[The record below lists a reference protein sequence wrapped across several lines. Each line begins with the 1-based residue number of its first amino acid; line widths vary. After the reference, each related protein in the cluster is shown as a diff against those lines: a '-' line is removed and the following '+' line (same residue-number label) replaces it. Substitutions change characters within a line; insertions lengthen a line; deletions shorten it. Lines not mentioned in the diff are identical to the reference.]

1 MAGVPN
7 FALKEVFD
15 WATYCASQYEKSN
28 HESMSKS
35 PESSQFLMDL
45 ALSKIHPICI
55 SGNVTSEAPPM
66 GPLTN
71 HDYHESHWAALVTLW
86 LQSTATLFAMGE
98 LWFRLFCMIIAPA
111 GIAYMVHDHFQNNN
125 NNNNHTST
133 TPRKKNTAWLQ
144 IWCLLSVAA
153 SVILTTDS
161 LYVYQLGERYGV
173 SHLIATSA
181 LATIACLRHRLYRVM
196 LCIMLLWGLTL
207 QLAWDQTTNSFL
219 LGGPDIPRKVEEG
232 LYYNTENS
240 LVRKI
245 VEHWPIKARTYS
257 IENGASPWM
266 PTGDSRTGIPF
277 LVHRS
282 PDLDLEEV
290 WLPTLDGEAVRLAVS
305 FPKQGHSATKP
316 LYLVLHGLSGGSQE
330 AFVKDFAHRR
340 NDEGSTVVIMIAR
353 GLMDTPV
360 KSFDVFHGA
369 RIDDAAEAAKALR
382 RTVKGDQT
390 LAGIGFSMGAI
401 ILTNYVARSGSDCAL
416 DVGMAISG
424 GLDMRYQLYHKR
436 AKRLWEP
443 MLALTLRDQFI
454 IGKLGE
460 RYSFRLTRVQMLELM
475 RATDVSTVDEHAVVT
490 YNGFDNILHYYSEMS
505 AMGDLPMGNA
515 DSDDLGRIKN
525 VAIPFCI
532 LSALDD
538 PLVTWKTI
546 ADNEG
551 GRHPSNVTQSAGN
564 LLMLLTKG
572 GGHVGWPLGWNPR
585 NEGWRWMND
594 AAGSFVAAYGVAKEE
609 ETVASTSKSI

>member
-15 WATYCASQYEKSN
+15 WPTYCASHH
-28 HESMSKS
+28 HELHHDGVIGS
-35 PESSQFLMDL
+35 PESRQFLVDL
-45 ALSKIHPICI
+45 ALSSIHPICI
-55 SGNVTSEAPPM
+55 SGNFTSDAPPM

-71 HDYHESHWAALVTLW
+71 HDYHESNWAALVTLW
-86 LQSTATLFAMGE
+86 LQSTASLFALGE
-98 LWFRLFCMIIAPA
+98 LWFRLFCMMIAPA
-111 GIAYMVHDHFQNNN
+111 GIAFLVRDPFQE
-125 NNNNHTST
+125 HQDSKSS
-133 TPRKKNTAWLQ
+133 PKNTAWVEM
-144 IWCLLSVAA
+144 WCLVSVAA
-153 SVILTTDS
+153 SVVLTTDS

-181 LATIACLRHRLYRVM
+181 LATIACFRHRLYRVM
-196 LCIMLLWGLTL
+196 LCIVLLWGLTL
-207 QLAWDQTTNSFL
+207 QLAWDQTTNCFL
-219 LGGPDIPRKVEEG
+219 LGGPDIPRKIDEG
-232 LYYNTENS
+232 LYYDTENS
-240 LVRKI
+240 LVHKI
-245 VEHWPIKARTYS
+245 VQHWPVKARTYS

-282 PDLDLEEV
+282 PDLDLEQL

-330 AFVKDFAHRR
+330 AYVKDFAHRR

-382 RTVKGDQT
+382 RTLKGDQT

-401 ILTNYVARSGSDCAL
+401 ILTNYIARSGPDCAL

-460 RYSFRLTRVQMLELM
+460 RYSARLTRVQMLELM

-505 AMGDLPMGNA
+505 AMGDLPMGHV
-515 DSDDLGRIKN
+515 DSGDLGRIKN
-525 VAIPFCI
+525 VAIPFCV

-551 GRHPSNVTQSAGN
+551 GRHPSNLVQSGAGN
-564 LLMLLTKG
+564 LLMVLTKG

-594 AAGSFVAAYGVAKEE
+594 AAGSFVVAYEEAKAE
-609 ETVASTSKSI
+609 ETAASTSRSS